1 MYPFFES
8 RPLRSLFLYIF
19 CWVPLFFS
27 KAATK
32 NLAGF
37 PFPFRPW
44 ILAANGCTGPN
55 LRGRNALVAQEAIAS
70 AAPCQYCLS
79 RRNERARTASFFFFP
94 EAEMYY

>member
-1 MYPFFES
+1 MQQVGE
-8 RPLRSLFLYIF
+8 LG
-19 CWVPLFFS
+19 
-27 KAATK
+27 K

-55 LRGRNALVAQEAIAS
+55 LCVRNALVAQEAIAS

-79 RRNERARTASFFFFP
+79 RRNERARTASFFSFRNVGGFSIFVFIVHVFFVSFG
-94 EAEMYY
+94 AFF